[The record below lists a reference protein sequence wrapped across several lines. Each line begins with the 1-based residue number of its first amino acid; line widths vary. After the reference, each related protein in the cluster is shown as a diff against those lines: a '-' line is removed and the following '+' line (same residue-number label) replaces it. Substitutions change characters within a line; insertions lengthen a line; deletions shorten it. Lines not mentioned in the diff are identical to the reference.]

1 MLKIT
6 KGFICYSEE
15 GKLGLVTSENRVK
28 TKTYGTVYK
37 GINLQEPNFGKVWT
51 SRNPHIVGLFDVNTG
66 NLKFPGKVRPVI
78 LPNST
83 VIKILH
89 PTEYGI
95 KSSEEEE

>member
-51 SRNPHIVGLFDVNTG
+51 SRNPHIVGLFDLSTG
-66 NLKFPGKVRPVI
+66 NLKFPGKVRQVV

-83 VIKILH
+83 MIRILR
-89 PTEYGI
+89 PVDYGI
-95 KSSEEEE
+95 GSEEEE